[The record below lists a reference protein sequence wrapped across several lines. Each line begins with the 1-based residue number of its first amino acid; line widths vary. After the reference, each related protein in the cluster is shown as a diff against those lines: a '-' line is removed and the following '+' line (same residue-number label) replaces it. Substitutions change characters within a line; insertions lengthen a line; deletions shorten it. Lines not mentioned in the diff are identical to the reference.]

1 MKSPNIN
8 FPFPGWWAA
17 FRAAAKIS
25 PTTIAAAITSLPFLS
40 LFPFLS
46 SPWSGSRIPA
56 DHGKGKEM
64 KGKGKGG
71 RMCGS
76 QCDVETNYLQHQST
90 GSRSFARTFLPS
102 AGRDFTSDLTFLNH
116 KSRKSSQPKAVGR
129 WTMKADIGPALAV
142 IVL

>member
-56 DHGKGKEM
+56 DHGKGKFGKRM

-76 QCDVETNYLQHQST
+76 QYDWPAAKAPGASLAHSLAHRPPAKNPLRYDKRQPTPFDR
-90 GSRSFARTFLPS
+90 RSARRWGPPAMSFRS
-102 AGRDFTSDLTFLNH
+102 ATKDSWGLEAR
-116 KSRKSSQPKAVGR
+116 
-129 WTMKADIGPALAV
+129 
-142 IVL
+142 